1 MLKSL
6 SKNIFNMKNW
16 IINPNY
22 PATDGQKK
30 LISIL
35 IEKVPNLKM
44 LKNGE
49 IKSIDELTMGEADK
63 VIKKLSKIKIKPNGE
78 NNNK

>member
-1 MLKSL
+1 
-6 SKNIFNMKNW
+6 MKNW
-16 IINPNY
+16 IINPND
-22 PATDGQKK
+22 PATDGQKR

-35 IEKVPNLKM
+35 IEKLPNLKM

-49 IKSIDELTMGEADK
+49 VKSIDELTMGEADQ